1 VIATPLVV
9 RSFIILSLNS
19 VRYGEIASALSFIDD
34 NERAHVDALFLTCE
48 KLVAQAS
55 WHQAQQVC
63 DEILYYIDSASG
75 NLDDDDIRRFGYD
88 WPDDRVQVYMNS
100 AAVQQ
105 ALGVAAQVW
114 SVCSFPVADALS
126 ADEMLPADHLY
137 PTLWSG
143 SDGIRVFFYNGQF
156 DLNCAAAGTL
166 KYLRALVG
174 DSVYLKAEKRIWRPE
189 SMSNSSTPGG
199 FVRDFVVEGAA
210 HNITMLVV
218 AGAGHL
224 VPKTQ
229 RLHSLHMLE
238 HLIHSKPF

>member
-1 VIATPLVV
+1 
-9 RSFIILSLNS
+9 
-19 VRYGEIASALSFIDD
+19 
-34 NERAHVDALFLTCE
+34 
-48 KLVAQAS
+48 
-55 WHQAQQVC
+55 
-63 DEILYYIDSASG
+63 
-75 NLDDDDIRRFGYD
+75 
-88 WPDDRVQVYMNS
+88 
-100 AAVQQ
+100 
-105 ALGVAAQVW
+105 
-114 SVCSFPVADALS
+114 
-126 ADEMLPADHLY
+126 LY

-199 FVRDFVVEGAA
+199 FVRDFVVKGAA
-210 HNITMLVV
+210 YNITMLVV